1 MEFLEFSLFHYLVGR
16 ARNVYFVEPDA
27 HRVLSGLLDDVGD
40 VAGAVLAV
48 VEVHLGL
55 GGALH
60 RNG

>member
-1 MEFLEFSLFHYLVGR
+1 MYLVGR
-16 ARNVYFVEPDA
+16 PWDVYFVEPDA
-27 HRVLSGLLDDVGD
+27 HRILSGLLDYVGD
-40 VAGAVLAV
+40 VTGAVLAV